1 MAIININFDKKS
13 IQNAIK
19 QVEQIKKKMNTEVPT
34 AFLRR
39 CLNWVQV
46 RANEYLSSFNIDPKT
61 TNDIKSKWE
70 TDITGSIGKLTN
82 TSDKAVFIEF
92 GVGRIGDV
100 ASHPNANSA
109 GYEYNKPSA
118 NKDGYGK
125 WRFKLDDQYGID
137 LVAGYYS
144 QKGDTITTAGSP
156 ATLYL
161 YNAMMDLIS
170 SGVYKQFWQQ
180 ALKETI

>member
-61 TNDIKSKWE
+61 INDIKSKWE
-70 TDITGSIGKLTN
+70 TDIAGSIGKLTN
-82 TSDKAVFIEF
+82 TSDKAVFIDLAADGDRVEKMGELRMHRTASF
-92 GVGRIGDV
+92 INILVFIIPKVAQGVKEKERRIEI
-100 ASHPNANSA
+100 S
-109 GYEYNKPSA
+109 YE
-118 NKDGYGK
+118 G
-125 WRFKLDDQYGID
+125 
-137 LVAGYYS
+137 
-144 QKGDTITTAGSP
+144 TI
-156 ATLYL
+156 
-161 YNAMMDLIS
+161 
-170 SGVYKQFWQQ
+170 
-180 ALKETI
+180 